1 MILGDGLV
9 AGVFGQ
15 RVNRFLA
22 VIDIDGRETEVH
34 IANSGRMRELFRPG
48 APVWVKSAPGPHR
61 KTQFDLAL
69 VAADG
74 VLVSADTRLP
84 NALVAEALAAGKLE
98 ALAGYTE
105 IRRESTFGD
114 SRLDLRL
121 SRPDAASLP
130 ARENPPTNEYRP
142 TTEFPSINES
152 PSTYG
157 CPSINE
163 SPPAYGCPSISES
176 PPDNEYSPANKR
188 PPANECLVEV
198 KSVTLVVDGVGLFPD
213 SPTERGV
220 KHLQTLMQAV
230 ADGYRAAVV
239 FIVQRPDASAFAAN
253 DPADPP
259 LAAALRQA
267 MAAGVEAYAYA
278 CRVTHREVTLAHRL
292 PIVPYYQ
299 AFPDGAEA
307 PANGRRE

>member
-48 APVWVKSAPGPHR
+48 ALVWVKPAPGPHR

-84 NALVAEALAAGKLE
+84 NALVAEALAVGKLE

-130 ARENPPTNEYRP
+130 ARQGPPANEYPPTA
-142 TTEFPSINES
+142 EFPSIK
-152 PSTYG
+152 
-157 CPSINE
+157 E
-163 SPPAYGCPSISES
+163 SPPTYGCPSISES
-176 PPDNEYSPANKR
+176 PPDSEYSTANKR

-220 KHLQTLMQAV
+220 KHLQTLMRAV
-230 ADGYRAAVV
+230 AGGYRAAVV

-259 LAAALRQA
+259 LAAAPAPGDGGRRGSLRLRLPRHPSRSN
-267 MAAGVEAYAYA
+267 AGPPP
-278 CRVTHREVTLAHRL
+278 AHRPL
-292 PIVPYYQ
+292 
-299 AFPDGAEA
+299 
-307 PANGRRE
+307 R

>member
-1 MILGDGLV
+1 MILGEGLV

-22 VIDIDGRETEVH
+22 LIDIDGRETEVH

-48 APVWVKSAPGPHR
+48 APVWVKPAPGPHR

-121 SRPDAASLP
+121 SRPDSVSPP
-130 ARENPPTNEYRP
+130 ARQGPPPNEYPPTA
-142 TTEFPSINES
+142 EFPSINES
-152 PSTYG
+152 PPT
-157 CPSINE
+157 
-163 SPPAYGCPSISES
+163 YGCPSISES
-176 PPDNEYSPANKR
+176 PPDSEYSPANKR
-188 PPANECLVEV
+188 WPANECLVEV

-307 PANGRRE
+307 PANGGRE